1 MSFGTK
7 IPATIVTGFLGA
19 GKTTLV
25 RNLLETANGRRI
37 ALIVNE
43 FGDMG
48 FDGDRLRDC
57 GVPGCEADEVVELT
71 NGCICCTVAEDFLP
85 TMEALLAR
93 NPAPDHIVIETSGLA
108 LPQPLVSAFQWPSV
122 RNRVTVDGVITVV
135 DSAAVADGHVAMDE
149 EAVARQRAADEAM
162 DHDSPVEE
170 LFEDQLRCADLIVL
184 AKADLIDEA
193 AMARVEARVAEDAR
207 PGVTRLHARLGKIPA
222 DVLLGLASAAE
233 DDMDTRKAHHDHHH
247 DDDHDDHDHEHD
259 DDHHDHHHH
268 DDFES
273 FVMRAG
279 SVASLAD
286 AKARI
291 AAVMTLT
298 GVLRVK
304 GHMSVDG
311 RPAPAMIQAVGPR
324 VETWF
329 GAPME
334 SGKAA
339 SLVVIGLKGLERG
352 KIEALLGG
360 ALRAAG

>member
-1 MSFGTK
+1 MSFGKK

-25 RNLLETANGRRI
+25 RNLLETANGKRI

-48 FDGDRLRDC
+48 FDGDMVRDC

-85 TMEALLAR
+85 TMEALIAR
-93 NPAPDHIVIETSGLA
+93 DPAPDHIVIETSGLA

-135 DSAAVADGHVAMDE
+135 DAAAVADGHVASDE
-149 EAVARQRAADEAM
+149 DAVARQRAADEAL
-162 DHDSPVEE
+162 DHESPVEE

-184 AKADLIDEA
+184 SKADLIDEA
-193 AMARVEARVAEDAR
+193 AMARVEARVMQDVRE
-207 PGVTRLHARLGKIPA
+207 GVARLQSRQGKIPA
-222 DVLLGLASAAE
+222 DVLLGISAAAE
-233 DDMDTRKAHHDHHH
+233 DDMETRKAHHDHHH
-247 DDDHDDHDHEHD
+247 DDDHH
-259 DDHHDHHHH
+259 HHDHHHH

-273 FVMRAG
+273 FVIRPS
-279 SVASLAD
+279 SVASLED
-286 AKARI
+286 AKARVE
-291 AAVMTLT
+291 AVMTLA

-304 GHMSVDG
+304 GHLSADG
-311 RPAPAMIQAVGPR
+311 KKAPVVVQAVGPR
-324 VETWF
+324 VEAWF
-329 GAPME
+329 GAPAD
-334 SGKAA
+334 KAA
-339 SLVVIGLKGLERG
+339 GLVVIGLKGLERG

-360 ALRAAG
+360 TASVEAV